1 MDLQFV
7 AFPGSDWS
15 TPSHYA
21 VFLHGRT
28 PLTEQL
34 ARPVLV
40 SAVDGSLAG
49 SRGMPW
55 YVKTLALSEPLH
67 FGDYGGLPLKVVWAL
82 LDLFAIAILITGV
95 YLWIVRRR
103 GAVNEGGSGAAVTAP
118 RRLAPQSLI
127 AVFRAPALLLLLSGL
142 GLAAALFVSG
152 ALDAWAALAV
162 ASTIAAVAWARRYR
176 AA

>member
-1 MDLQFV
+1 M
-7 AFPGSDWS
+7 GISDWS
-15 TPSHYA
+15 TPFHYA
-21 VFLHGRT
+21 VFLHGRM

-40 SAVDGSLAG
+40 SAVDGRLAG
-49 SRGMPW
+49 SREMPW
-55 YVKTLALSEPLH
+55 YVKALALSEPLH
-67 FGDYGGLPLKVVWAL
+67 FGDYGGLLLKLVWAL
-82 LDLFAIAILITGV
+82 LDLFAIAILVTGV

-103 GAVNEGGSGAAVTAP
+103 GTAGQGSSGAAAPAP
-118 RRLAPQSLI
+118 RRLAPQSPA
-127 AVFRAPALLLLLSGL
+127 AVFRAPVLLLLLSGL

-162 ASTIAAVAWARRYR
+162 ASSIAAVAWARRYR